1 MTQLITTNNQQ
12 HVSNVNDDV
21 GITLLHLSPNVIT
34 LRSLLHL
41 RPNVITLRSLLH
53 LRPNV
58 ITLRSLLHLRAVITF
73 RSSTDPR
80 SMDHPCGH
88 GPWTPSWTRS
98 PMDHPLFC
106 KVTSREFCG
115 RKREAILAIIWTI

>member
-12 HVSNVNDDV
+12 HVSNVTDDV

-53 LRPNV
+53 LR
-58 ITLRSLLHLRAVITF
+58 AVITF
-73 RSSTDPR
+73 RSSTHAPFLQSLKSEVTLETLAPAINWSLLRRCELDIHR
-80 SMDHPCGH
+80 SINTVRDEVIVVC
-88 GPWTPSWTRS
+88 W
-98 PMDHPLFC
+98 L
-106 KVTSREFCG
+106 
-115 RKREAILAIIWTI
+115 